1 MRSTYLQRT
10 FDAQVPR
17 VKGERVQWARSL
29 GLEGLLAKHL
39 PLGTFADPLSG
50 VKAISE
56 KELGDALD
64 RFVEEVPAAVSAGL
78 KALKKGL
85 ASSSSQARSTR
96 STLIPNSLSMGRLWA
111 SSRRSKPFIMGLRS
125 SSARPTPRLYPV
137 WRRST
142 ASAETRT

>member
-56 KELGDALD
+56 KELSDALD

-125 SSARPTPRLYPV
+125 SSARPTPRLCPV